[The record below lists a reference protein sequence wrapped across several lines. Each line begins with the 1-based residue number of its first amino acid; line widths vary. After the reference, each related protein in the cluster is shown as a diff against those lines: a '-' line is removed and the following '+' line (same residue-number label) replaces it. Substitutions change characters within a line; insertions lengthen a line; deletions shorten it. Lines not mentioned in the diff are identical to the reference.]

1 MPTTQKRIVI
11 TGAASGLGRAL
22 ALHFA
27 RHQWQ
32 VVVADIQEQAGL
44 AVVAEI
50 EALGETA
57 WYRYCDV
64 GRDADF
70 AQLACW
76 VDEQLGGLEVLVN
89 NAGVASAGPL
99 MGASEEEWQ
108 RLLEINL
115 MSCVR
120 GSRNFI
126 PMMTQV
132 GSGHIVNIASFA
144 ALALAP
150 GMMTYNV
157 AKAAVLALSEGLRA
171 ELYDQGIGVSVAC
184 PAFFKTNLLDSMQ
197 GTSPALLKR
206 VERMMQH
213 SGVTAK
219 DVAADS
225 FAAVASRRF
234 MVITHPEARRFYRL
248 QRWFPSLAFKQKLKQ
263 LRRLENHINKERL
276 T

>member
-11 TGAASGLGRAL
+11 TGAASGLGRAI

-64 GRDADF
+64 SRDADF
-70 AQLACW
+70 AQLAAW
-76 VDEQLGGLEVLVN
+76 VDAQLGGLEVLVN

-108 RLLEINL
+108 RLLETNL

-126 PMMTQV
+126 PMMTRV

-219 DVAADS
+219 DVAADI

-263 LRRLENHINKERL
+263 LRKLENHSNKEQL

>member
-1 MPTTQKRIVI
+1 MPTTHKRIAI
-11 TGAASGLGRAL
+11 TGAASGLGRAI

-50 EALGETA
+50 EALGGTA
-57 WYRYCDV
+57 WYQYCDV
-64 GRDADF
+64 SRDADF
-70 AQLACW
+70 VQLAAW

-120 GSRNFI
+120 GSRNCI
-126 PMMTQV
+126 PMMTRV

-171 ELYDQGIGVSVAC
+171 ELYDQGIAVSVVC

-197 GTSPALLKR
+197 DTSPALLKR

-213 SGVTAK
+213 SGVTAQ
-219 DVAADS
+219 DVAADI

-248 QRWFPSLAFKQKLKQ
+248 QRWFPNLAFKQKLKQ
-263 LRRLENHINKERL
+263 LRKLENHSNKE
-276 T
+276 

>member
-1 MPTTQKRIVI
+1 MPKAQQRILI

-27 RHQWQ
+27 RRHWQ
-32 VVVADIQEQAGL
+32 VVVADIQESAGL

-57 WYRYCDV
+57 WFRYCDV
-64 GRDADF
+64 GQEAQF
-70 AQLACW
+70 EQLATW
-76 VDEQLGGLEVLVN
+76 VKEQLGGLEVLVN

-99 MGASEEEWQ
+99 MGAAEDEWQ

-120 GSRNFI
+120 GSRHFI
-126 PMMTQV
+126 PMMKQA
-132 GSGHIVNIASFA
+132 GSGHIVNVASFA

-157 AKAAVLALSEGLRA
+157 AKAAVLALSEGLRG
-171 ELYDQGIGVSVAC
+171 ELYDLGISVSVVC
-184 PAFFKTNLLDSMQ
+184 PAFFKTNLLRSMQ
-197 GTSPALLKR
+197 DSSPALLQR
-206 VERMMQH
+206 VERLMH
-213 SGVTAK
+213 RSAVSAE
-219 DVAADS
+219 DVAADI
-225 FAAVASRRF
+225 FKAVARKRF
-234 MVITHPEARRFYRL
+234 MVISHPEARRFYRL
-248 QRWFPSLAFKQKLKQ
+248 QRWFPNLAFRMKLKQ
-263 LRRLENHINKERL
+263 MRKLANATNKEQL